1 MTIKAAERLWA
12 RTLTSQYRKILKHMV
27 KAADDNKSSYMVPLT
42 VSEYTLGLL
51 KQEGFVVDVVKYSG
65 YDTYR
70 VSWAPEPA
78 E

>member
-1 MTIKAAERLWA
+1 
-12 RTLTSQYRKILKHMV
+12 MV